1 MNPAFCLH
9 FAGTFLSYSLQVGIA
24 YLACCLLNRLLR
36 QPQHRFFMWMAFL
49 VGSGTY
55 WLSLLWSERSGF
67 SSTAAAA
74 PQLPAGSAPV
84 WAHSFLVPLN
94 WSHSILVAGKAIGL
108 AYVLVV
114 VALAGVAAWKHFQLR
129 LLLRHATQPS
139 PALAALFDETCR
151 ELKVSRSRL
160 LILPGLGSPATACW
174 WKPRILLPEVCEQF
188 GATQQLAGVLY
199 HELVHVARRDYL
211 WSALSDLICRLLF
224 FHPAAR
230 QARKQLR
237 LQGELACDIAV
248 IKARP
253 GHRADYADSLAY
265 FVRLQ
270 ILNDG
275 VSLAVDF
282 AASAST
288 LGTRIRT
295 ILQPTQPL
303 PWWKR
308 IVRATAALAL
318 VFAVGVISSEL
329 KIFLDFTS
337 PAPVEA
343 ASRVPTTTHMAS
355 SHVRSSRTQG
365 HGSPAQRQAK
375 VEDSLTRLRVRP
387 SIRTTPAYSLTASRN
402 SRLDAEPGDP
412 DRQGWSE
419 PTPPVRTVTS
429 EVLSAARQIPVGKL
443 PRRSDHDRDD
453 H

>member
-9 FAGTFLSYSLQVGIA
+9 FAGTFLSYSLQVGIV

-49 VGSGTY
+49 VGSATY
-55 WLSLLWSERSGF
+55 WVSLLWSERSGF
-67 SSTAAAA
+67 FSTAAAA
-74 PQLPAGSAPV
+74 GQSPAASAPA
-84 WAHSFLVPLN
+84 WAHSFLVPLD
-94 WSHSILVAGKAIGL
+94 WSHNILVAGQVIGL
-108 AYVLVV
+108 VYVFVV
-114 VALAGVAAWKHFQLR
+114 VALAGVAVWQHLRLR

-139 PALAALFDETCR
+139 QALATLFQETRR
-151 ELKVSRSRL
+151 EFKASRSRL

-174 WKPRILLPEVCEQF
+174 WKPRILLPEVCEQI
-188 GATQQLAGVLY
+188 GPTQQLAGVLY

-211 WSALSDLICRLLF
+211 WSAVSDLICRLLF

-237 LQGELACDIAV
+237 LQGELACDMAV
-248 IKARP
+248 VKARP
-253 GHRADYADSLAY
+253 GYRADYADSLAY

-270 ILNDG
+270 MLNDG
-275 VSLAVDF
+275 VSVAVDF

-295 ILQPTQPL
+295 ILQAPQPL

-318 VFAVGVISSEL
+318 VSAVGVMASEL

-343 ASRVPTTTHMAS
+343 ASRAPTAAPAAS
-355 SHVRSSRTQG
+355 AHVRSRR
-365 HGSPAQRQAK
+365 HGAPSPRQAK

-387 SIRTTPAYSLTASRN
+387 SLRETPAYSLTAGRN

-412 DRQGWSE
+412 DRQGWNESA
-419 PTPPVRTVTS
+419 PPVRTVTS
-429 EVLSAARQIPVGKL
+429 DVLSAARQIPIGRL
-443 PRRSDHDRDD
+443 PRRNDHDHDD